1 MASPKDCRYTAT
13 HEWCRADGDVA
24 VVGLTQHAVD
34 QLTDLVYV
42 DLPAPGAALAAGG
55 QLGEIES
62 VKAVSEL
69 NAPVSGEVV
78 ESNEAVAGDP
88 SGISADPYGEGWL
101 VKVRMSDRGE
111 LDSLMDAA
119 AYDASL
125 AD

>member
-1 MASPKDCRYTAT
+1 MASPKDCRYTTT

-42 DLPAPGAALAAGG
+42 DLPALGTTVAAGG
-55 QLGEIES
+55 PFGEIES

-69 NAPVSGEVV
+69 NAPVSGEIL
-78 ESNEAVAGDP
+78 ESNQAVTADP

-101 VKVRMSDRGE
+101 VRVRMSDRGE
-111 LDSLMDAA
+111 LDGLMDAA